1 MLALA
6 RVGVFVEM
14 GTVEVAKPDLVLRK
28 MRRHPIEDHADS
40 ALVKKIYKVHK
51 VRWSAESASG
61 RKVAG
66 HLITPGAIERML
78 HDRHQLEVSET
89 RVVKVIGEERSHL
102 TIGEP
107 SIAFLRHAA
116 PRAEMRFIDRY
127 R

>member
-14 GTVEVAKPDLVLRK
+14 RTVELAEPDFVLRK
-28 MRRHPIEDHADS
+28 MRGHPIENHADS
-40 ALVKKIYKVHK
+40 ALVKKIHKVHK
-51 VRWSAESASG
+51 VRWSAKPACW

-66 HLITPGAIERML
+66 HLIAPGAVERML
-78 HDRHQLEVSET
+78 HDRHQLDVSET

-107 SIAFLRHAA
+107 SIAFLWHAA